1 MGLTATHAAIAAP
14 MQAIEKRYEDEEN
27 DGMGRRVI
35 RWANSIDLREAKVP
49 KVFVSHGQPDQRL
62 SWVT

>member
-27 DGMGRRVI
+27 DGTGQAHSMG
-35 RWANSIDLREAKVP
+35 
-49 KVFVSHGQPDQRL
+49 
-62 SWVT
+62 

>member
-27 DGMGRRVI
+27 DGTGQARHSMG
-35 RWANSIDLREAKVP
+35 
-49 KVFVSHGQPDQRL
+49 
-62 SWVT
+62 